1 MGKKKRNMEE
11 QDSAPDNETHP
22 GAEERESESPQPD
35 SSLETI
41 EILRKEKEEQ
51 LDLLLRK
58 QAEFE
63 NYRKRM
69 AKEKE
74 QLRLTAQASVLE
86 ELLPVLDAL
95 EKGLHSL
102 PAAPGDSELEAYR
115 EGYELMFKEVQSV
128 LRKFAVIEIP
138 GVGAPFDPNVHEA
151 VLREVTTGYKEG
163 EILDEYRKGYKLKD
177 RLLRP
182 SQVKVAVHP
191 GEEPAAAQEK
201 GQGEEE

>member
-1 MGKKKRNMEE
+1 MGKKKGNLEE
-11 QDSAPDNETHP
+11 QDNAPDNEAHP
-22 GAEERESESPQPD
+22 GAQERESESPQPD

-41 EILRKEKEEQ
+41 EILRKEKEEH

-63 NYRKRM
+63 NYRKRVV
-69 AKEKE
+69 KEKE

-138 GVGAPFDPNVHEA
+138 GVGAPFDPNIHEA
-151 VLREVTTGYKEG
+151 VVREVTTGYKEG

-191 GEEPAAAQEK
+191 VEPSAASEN

>member
-1 MGKKKRNMEE
+1 MGKKKVNLEE
-11 QDSAPDNETHP
+11 QDSAPENDTHP
-22 GAEERESESPQPD
+22 GAEERVSEGPQPD

-41 EILRKEKEEQ
+41 EILRREKEEDH
-51 LDLLLRK
+51 DLLLRK

-63 NYRKRM
+63 NYRKRVV
-69 AKEKE
+69 KEKE
-74 QLRLTAQASVLE
+74 ELRLTTQASVLE
-86 ELLPVLDAL
+86 KLLPVLDAF

-102 PAAPGDSELEAYR
+102 KAAPGESELEAYR

-128 LRKFAVIEIP
+128 LQKFEVIEIP

-151 VLREVTTGYKEG
+151 VVREVTTGHKEG

-191 GEEPAAAQEK
+191 AEPSVAQEK
-201 GQGEEE
+201 SQGEEE

>member
-1 MGKKKRNMEE
+1 MGKKKVNLEE
-11 QDSAPDNETHP
+11 QDSVPENETHP
-22 GAEERESESPQPD
+22 GAEKRESEGPQPD

-41 EILRKEKEEQ
+41 EILRREKEEDH
-51 LDLLLRK
+51 DLLLRK

-63 NYRKRM
+63 NYRKRVV
-69 AKEKE
+69 KEKE
-74 QLRLTAQASVLE
+74 ELRLTTQASVLE
-86 ELLPVLDAL
+86 KLLPVLDAF

-102 PAAPGDSELEAYR
+102 KAAPGESELEAYR

-128 LRKFAVIEIP
+128 LQKFEVIEIP

-151 VLREVTTGYKEG
+151 VVREVTTGHKEG

-191 GEEPAAAQEK
+191 AEPSVAQEK
-201 GQGEEE
+201 RQGEEE

>member
-1 MGKKKRNMEE
+1 MGKKKGNLEE
-11 QDSAPDNETHP
+11 QDNAPDNEAHP
-22 GAEERESESPQPD
+22 GAEDRESESPQPD

-41 EILRKEKEEQ
+41 EILRKEKEEH

-63 NYRKRM
+63 NYRKRV

-138 GVGAPFDPNVHEA
+138 GVGEPFDPNIHEA
-151 VLREVTTGYKEG
+151 VVREVTTGYKEG

-191 GEEPAAAQEK
+191 AEPAVAQEK
-201 GQGEEE
+201 GQGKEE

>member
-1 MGKKKRNMEE
+1 MGKKKGNLEE
-11 QDSAPDNETHP
+11 QDSAPENETHP
-22 GAEERESESPQPD
+22 GTEERESESPQPD
-35 SSLETI
+35 SSLDTI

-51 LDLLLRK
+51 HDLLLRK

-63 NYRKRM
+63 NYRKRV
-69 AKEKE
+69 AKEKDE
-74 QLRLTAQASVLE
+74 LRLTAQARVLE
-86 ELLPVLDAL
+86 ELLPVLDAF

-102 PAAPGDSELEAYR
+102 KAAPGDSEVEAYR
-115 EGYELMFKEVQSV
+115 EGYELMFKEVQSL

-138 GVGAPFDPNVHEA
+138 GVGELFDPNVHEA
-151 VLREVTTGYKEG
+151 VVREVTTGYKEG
-163 EILDEYRKGYKLKD
+163 EILDEYRKGYTIKG

-191 GEEPAAAQEK
+191 AEPALAQEK

>member
-1 MGKKKRNMEE
+1 MGKKKGNLEE
-11 QDSAPDNETHP
+11 QDSAPENETHP

-41 EILRKEKEEQ
+41 EILRKEKEEH

-63 NYRKRM
+63 NYRKRV

-86 ELLPVLDAL
+86 ELLPVLDAF

-102 PAAPGDSELEAYR
+102 KAAPGDSELDAYR

-128 LRKFAVIEIP
+128 LQKFAVIEIP

-151 VLREVTTGYKEG
+151 VVREVTTGHKEG

-191 GEEPAAAQEK
+191 VEPSAAPEK

>member
-1 MGKKKRNMEE
+1 MGKKKGNLEE
-11 QDSAPDNETHP
+11 HDNAPDNETHP
-22 GAEERESESPQPD
+22 GADQNESESPQPD

-41 EILRKEKEEQ
+41 EVLRKEKEEH

-63 NYRKRM
+63 NYRKRV
-69 AKEKE
+69 AREKE

-102 PAAPGDSELEAYR
+102 PAAPDDSELKAYR

-128 LRKFAVIEIP
+128 LQKFAVVEIP

-151 VLREVTTGYKEG
+151 VVREVTSGHKEG
-163 EILDEYRKGYKLKD
+163 VILDEYRKGYKLKD

-191 GEEPAAAQEK
+191 AEQPAVAQEK

>member
-1 MGKKKRNMEE
+1 MGKKKGNLEE
-11 QDSAPDNETHP
+11 QDNAQDNEAHP
-22 GAEERESESPQPD
+22 GAEDRESESPQPD

-41 EILRKEKEEQ
+41 EILRKEKEEH

-63 NYRKRM
+63 NYRKRV

-138 GVGAPFDPNVHEA
+138 GVGEPFDPNIHEA
-151 VLREVTTGYKEG
+151 VVREVTTGYKEG
-163 EILDEYRKGYKLKD
+163 EILDEYRKGYKL
-177 RLLRP
+177 
-182 SQVKVAVHP
+182 
-191 GEEPAAAQEK
+191 
-201 GQGEEE
+201 

>member
-1 MGKKKRNMEE
+1 MGKKKGNLEE
-11 QDSAPDNETHP
+11 QDNAPNNEAHP
-22 GAEERESESPQPD
+22 GSEERESESPQPD

-41 EILRKEKEEQ
+41 EILRKEKEEH

-63 NYRKRM
+63 NYRKRV
-69 AKEKE
+69 AQEKE

-138 GVGAPFDPNVHEA
+138 GVGAPFDPNIHEA
-151 VLREVTTGYKEG
+151 VVREVTTRYKEG

-191 GEEPAAAQEK
+191 VEPSAAPEK
-201 GQGEEE
+201 GQEEEE

>member
-1 MGKKKRNMEE
+1 MGKKKGNLEE
-11 QDSAPDNETHP
+11 QDSAQDNETHP

-41 EILRKEKEEQ
+41 EILRKEKEEH

-63 NYRKRM
+63 NYRKRV

-74 QLRLTAQASVLE
+74 QLRLTAQASVLG

-128 LRKFAVIEIP
+128 LRKFAVIKIP
-138 GVGAPFDPNVHEA
+138 GVGAPFDPNIHEA
-151 VLREVTTGYKEG
+151 VVREITTRYKEG

-191 GEEPAAAQEK
+191 VEPAAAPEK
-201 GQGEEE
+201 GQEEE

>member
-1 MGKKKRNMEE
+1 MGKKKGNLEE
-11 QDSAPDNETHP
+11 QDNAPNNEAHP
-22 GAEERESESPQPD
+22 GSKERESESPQPD

-41 EILRKEKEEQ
+41 EILRKEKEEH

-63 NYRKRM
+63 NYRKRV

-138 GVGAPFDPNVHEA
+138 GVGAPFDPNIHEA
-151 VLREVTTGYKEG
+151 VVREVTTGYREG

-191 GEEPAAAQEK
+191 VEPSEAPEN

>member
-1 MGKKKRNMEE
+1 MGKKKGNPEE

-22 GAEERESESPQPD
+22 GAEETESESPQPD
-35 SSLETI
+35 SPLETI
-41 EILRKEKEEQ
+41 ETLRKEKEEQ

-63 NYRKRM
+63 NYRKRV

-115 EGYELMFKEVQSV
+115 EGYELMFKGVQSV

-138 GVGAPFDPNVHEA
+138 GVGAPFDPNIHEA
-151 VLREVTTGYKEG
+151 VLREITTEYKEG

-191 GEEPAAAQEK
+191 VETSAAPEK

>member
-1 MGKKKRNMEE
+1 MGKKKGNLEE
-11 QDSAPDNETHP
+11 QDNAPDNEAHP
-22 GAEERESESPQPD
+22 GAEDRESESPQPD

-41 EILRKEKEEQ
+41 EILRKEKEEH

-63 NYRKRM
+63 NYRKRV
-69 AKEKE
+69 AREKE

-86 ELLPVLDAL
+86 ELLPVLDAF

-102 PAAPGDSELEAYR
+102 KAAPGDSELEAYR

-128 LRKFAVIEIP
+128 LQKFAVIEIP
-138 GVGAPFDPNVHEA
+138 GVGTPFDPNVHEA
-151 VLREVTTGYKEG
+151 VVREVTTGHKEG
-163 EILDEYRKGYKLKD
+163 EILDEYRKGYKIKD

-191 GEEPAAAQEK
+191 REPSMAQEK